1 MEVTRS
7 RYTFIMVDIEK
18 LWNNTYSTYKRQ
30 FTMIDGL
37 IAETKVCS
45 NKLHDSEDETEG
57 KDARC
62 LIEPIEHKLGLIK
75 NIYQQAL

>member
-1 MEVTRS
+1 
-7 RYTFIMVDIEK
+7 MVDVKK

-37 IAETKVCS
+37 IAETKICS

-62 LIEPIEHKLGLIK
+62 LIEPREHKLGLIK
-75 NIYQQAL
+75 NTSVSSMRYYPR